1 MEVPEDGLRVN
12 TQSPDHRDVNIQAA
26 GKPQFLQVQPEILPL
41 TALCQKKDSVSQNIV
56 FP

>member
-12 TQSPDHRDVNIQAA
+12 TQSPDHRGVNIQAA